1 MLSDHLRKQRERTW
15 RMLHR
20 TSILAAC
27 VLLVILIAIDISF
40 RFASSQL
47 NITIALVA
55 VFLLILLRLDTLLHR
70 MVMRVRRFRK

>member
-1 MLSDHLRKQRERTW
+1 MLSDHFSKQRERTW

-20 TSILAAC
+20 TSVIAAC

-47 NITIALVA
+47 NITIVLVA
-55 VFLLILLRLDTLLHR
+55 LFLLILLRLDTLLHR
-70 MVMRVRRFRK
+70 MVMRMKRFRK